1 MSTNLHTRRS
11 FLVSG
16 AAAGPLAAAAQS
28 SQSGARGPG
37 KPIRMGVV
45 GGNFGRQFP
54 WHLHPDGK
62 VAAVCDIRPDRVD
75 AMMTAFKCDT
85 KYRSFQ
91 EMLKQKDLD
100 AVAIFTPVPMHAWMV
115 VEALSKH
122 VISAVV
128 AAMSE

>member
-16 AAAGPLAAAAQS
+16 AAAGPLAAQS
-28 SQSGARGPG
+28 SSRKQ
-37 KPIRMGVV
+37 IRLGVV
-45 GGNFGRQFP
+45 GGNFGVQFP
-54 WHLHPDGK
+54 WHLHPDCK
-62 VAAVCDIRPDRVD
+62 VTAVCDIRPDRLD

-100 AVAIFTPVPMHAWMV
+100 AVAIFTPVPLYAWMV
-115 VEALSKH
+115 V
-122 VISAVV
+122 
-128 AAMSE
+128 